1 MIVAHSKGNSGE
13 TMEVKM
19 AYILED
25 TKLHKWAVTLTY
37 YTFTLICNDALT
49 LPKLIAGGIG
59 AQHQISSTISI

>member
-25 TKLHKWAVTLTY
+25 TKLHK
-37 YTFTLICNDALT
+37 
-49 LPKLIAGGIG
+49 
-59 AQHQISSTISI
+59 